1 MTVFNQVD
9 MVQEDR
15 VNPSQITFRFRDE
28 MFYKSVEPRLFKYC
42 EL

>member
-1 MTVFNQVD
+1 MADFSQVV

-15 VNPSQITFRFRDE
+15 VNPAQKTFRFRDE
-28 MFYKSVEPRLFKYC
+28 MFYKSVQPRLFKYC